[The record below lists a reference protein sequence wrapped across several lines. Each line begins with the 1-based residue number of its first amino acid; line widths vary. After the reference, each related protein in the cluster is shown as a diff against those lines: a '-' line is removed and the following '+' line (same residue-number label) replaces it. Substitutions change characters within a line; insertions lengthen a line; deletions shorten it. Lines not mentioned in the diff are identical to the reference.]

1 MSSFIAMYD
10 ALISAGS
17 DRDRAKAA
25 VEALETLER
34 RLTRLDVMA
43 ATILAMQ
50 IGTILL
56 IVNLLVR

>member
-1 MSSFIAMYD
+1 MSSFTAMYD

-17 DRDRAKAA
+17 DREHAKAA
-25 VEALETLER
+25 IEAMETLER
-34 RLTRLDVMA
+34 RLTRLDVMV

-56 IVNLLVR
+56 IVNLVV